1 MAQAR
6 AARHDRGEDVGMTTV
21 LATGSC
27 HLARGGKR
35 PDDPGAALGH
45 DPFEE
50 VDDII
55 CGGEELIAL
64 RIQRRRPG
72 SGRPSADRRS
82 GRKRRTPRR
91 QLVPT
96 RRCHGRVRSPALA
109 GSGTGVLQTRGHENE
124 IVTLV
129 WLGSVRVDCRRG
141 VGGAAV
147 RAEPGLVGRARVRAD
162 VQPGVCAGASGRD
175 IDRAAHR
182 ESHVQLAR

>member
-1 MAQAR
+1 
-6 AARHDRGEDVGMTTV
+6 MTTV

-35 PDDPGAALGH
+35 PDDPGSALGH

-91 QLVPT
+91 QLVPDPAMSWT
-96 RRCHGRVRSPALA
+96 GSITGLGRQRNRCVADP
-109 GSGTGVLQTRGHENE
+109 
-124 IVTLV
+124 
-129 WLGSVRVDCRRG
+129 
-141 VGGAAV
+141 
-147 RAEPGLVGRARVRAD
+147 RAR
-162 VQPGVCAGASGRD
+162 
-175 IDRAAHR
+175 
-182 ESHVQLAR
+182 E